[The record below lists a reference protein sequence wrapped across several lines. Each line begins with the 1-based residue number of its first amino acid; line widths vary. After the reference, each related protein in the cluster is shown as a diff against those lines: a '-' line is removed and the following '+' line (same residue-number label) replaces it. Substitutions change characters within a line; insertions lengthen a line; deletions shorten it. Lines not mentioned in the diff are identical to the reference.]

1 MSGLKERVAV
11 GAAALVLLMVSLPSD
26 EGVRYTPYKD
36 VGGVL
41 TVCYGH
47 TGSDI
52 VMKTYSKQECLDLLE
67 KDTKRHIA
75 RVQSCTTRI
84 PTAYQL
90 AGFSSMDFN
99 TGQWCGSRSMREFN
113 LGNDIES
120 CRAMAYGPSGQKVW
134 GYVKGVFWES
144 VHKRRIREMNQCLQ
158 GLS

>member
-1 MSGLKERVAV
+1 MSGLREKIVVAT
-11 GAAALVLLMVSLPSD
+11 AALTLLMGTLPDD
-26 EGVRYTPYKD
+26 EGIRTTPYKD

-52 VMKTYSKQECLDLLE
+52 VMKTYTKQECLDLLK
-67 KDTKRHIA
+67 KDTERHIA
-75 RVQSCTTRI
+75 RVQSCMTRV

-113 LGNDIES
+113 AGNDKES
-120 CRAMAYGPSGQKVW
+120 CRALAFGPLGQKVW
-134 GYVKGVFWES
+134 GYVNGVFWDS
-144 VHKRRIREMNQCLQ
+144 IHKRRIREMNQCLK

>member
-1 MSGLKERVAV
+1 MAGLKEKVAAST
-11 GAAALVLLMVSLPSD
+11 AAMMLLLASLPDD

-52 VMKTYSKQECLDLLE
+52 VMKTYSKKECLDLLE
-67 KDTKRHIA
+67 IDTQRHMK
-75 RVQSCTTRI
+75 RVQSCMTKV

-90 AGFSSMDFN
+90 AGFTSMDFN
-99 TGQWCGSRSMREFN
+99 TGGWCGSRSMREFN
-113 LGNDIES
+113 LGNNIES
-120 CRAMAYGPSGQKVW
+120 CKALAYGPQGQKVW
-134 GYVKGVFWES
+134 AFVDGVFWES
-144 VHKRRIREMNQCLQ
+144 IHKRRIREMNQCLK